1 MRYEPPPPCT
11 ILAEASASAAAA
23 HDIAD
28 EQMTLLAYRMA
39 DRLVVADIECEAVRI
54 RPDSERLWDVRHM
67 LDPRESCDEAIDM
80 VREAIAYGVWRGL
93 LEVVRWQDQASGTPA
108 VVRIT
113 RSPA

>member
-1 MRYEPPPPCT
+1 MRYDPPPTCT
-11 ILAEASASAAAA
+11 ILAHASAAAA
-23 HDIAD
+23 PDIAD
-28 EQMTLLAYRMA
+28 EPMTLLAYRMA

-93 LEVVRWQDQASGTPA
+93 LEVVQWQDTASGTPA

>member
-11 ILAEASASAAAA
+11 ILAQASAAAA
-23 HDIAD
+23 PDIAD
-28 EQMTLLAYRMA
+28 EPMTLLAYRMA

-93 LEVVRWQDQASGTPA
+93 LEVVQWQDPASGTPA

>member
-1 MRYEPPPPCT
+1 MHYEPPPPCT
-11 ILAEASASAAAA
+11 ILAQASASAAP
-23 HDIAD
+23 DSAD
-28 EQMTLLAYRMA
+28 DPMTLLAYRIA

-93 LEVVRWQDQASGTPA
+93 LEVVRWQDTASGTPA

>member
-1 MRYEPPPPCT
+1 MRYDPPPPCT
-11 ILAEASASAAAA
+11 ILAQVAADAAAA
-23 HDIAD
+23 HDIAV

-80 VREAIAYGVWRGL
+80 VREAIAYGMWRGL
-93 LEVVRWQDQASGTPA
+93 LEVVQWHDSCPGTPA
-108 VVRIT
+108 IVRIK

>member
-1 MRYEPPPPCT
+1 MHYEPPPPCT
-11 ILAEASASAAAA
+11 ILAQPSASAAP
-23 HDIAD
+23 DIAD
-28 EQMTLLAYRMA
+28 EPMTLLAYRMA

-93 LEVVRWQDQASGTPA
+93 LEVVQWQDTASGTPA

>member
-1 MRYEPPPPCT
+1 MHYEPPPPCT
-11 ILAEASASAAAA
+11 ILAHASASAAP
-23 HDIAD
+23 DIAD
-28 EQMTLLAYRMA
+28 EPMTLLAYRMA

-93 LEVVRWQDQASGTPA
+93 LEVVQWQDTASGTPA

>member
-1 MRYEPPPPCT
+1 MRYDPPPPCT
-11 ILAEASASAAAA
+11 ILAQASASAAP
-23 HDIAD
+23 DIAD
-28 EQMTLLAYRMA
+28 EPMTLLAYRMA

-54 RPDSERLWDVRHM
+54 RPDSERRWDVRHM

-93 LEVVRWQDQASGTPA
+93 LEVVQWQDTASGTPA